1 MMLSELDNFCQ
12 GSLRESRQADE
23 YVIPR
28 GDWFEIVSSPHYL
41 SEIVTLFSLKCID
54 FYTAYTA
61 TIHLAKPVFDA
72 IEGYIRQF
80 CGCYWWIK
88 SDNMAT
94 FCFCGNISSPGLAW
108 FSCFELIITI

>member
-41 SEIVTLFSLKCID
+41 SEIVTLFLSVSI
-54 FYTAYTA
+54 
-61 TIHLAKPVFDA
+61 
-72 IEGYIRQF
+72 
-80 CGCYWWIK
+80 
-88 SDNMAT
+88 T
-94 FCFCGNISSPGLAW
+94 FTFLL
-108 FSCFELIITI
+108 LILQRFI